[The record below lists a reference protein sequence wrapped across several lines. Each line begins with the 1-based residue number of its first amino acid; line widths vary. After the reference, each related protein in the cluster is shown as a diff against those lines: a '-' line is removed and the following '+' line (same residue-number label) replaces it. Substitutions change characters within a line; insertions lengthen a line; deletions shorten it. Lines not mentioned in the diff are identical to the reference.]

1 MISTKNAFLQACP
14 VHHWQ
19 AHTKATR
26 QSSEFKV
33 SHWVLAVAQGQCQW
47 CAEPAG
53 QSGPSLP
60 YLGTPISEIVPC
72 WRDCATQHWETGSPS
87 GCPPTWRNKEPQIL
101 TLKAATYPSILQL
114 LEIASQRHFSL
125 KFSCNCS
132 DCAKISKKKKNCQE
146 TPVAY
151 FPSVWSFDRVATP
164 CVHSFSHQYR
174 SVYWPSCFGTWPSI
188 LWLNTMKTRC
198 SERRLYK
205 YVVFVIAC
213 TWMASNSR
221 GDFSGCRNILKI
233 WRKDGRSA
241 LLNCRKL
248 LGAFFTPP
256 FTVDLRA
263 RGRGTCEGP
272 PRYLLI
278 SLFVFSISR
287 KHNSSVY
294 FYNRRKVACSVV

>member
-132 DCAKISKKKKNCQE
+132 DCAKICKKKKKI
-146 TPVAY
+146 VKK
-151 FPSVWSFDRVATP
+151 R
-164 CVHSFSHQYR
+164 
-174 SVYWPSCFGTWPSI
+174 
-188 LWLNTMKTRC
+188 LW
-198 SERRLYK
+198 
-205 YVVFVIAC
+205 
-213 TWMASNSR
+213 
-221 GDFSGCRNILKI
+221 
-233 WRKDGRSA
+233 
-241 LLNCRKL
+241 
-248 LGAFFTPP
+248 
-256 FTVDLRA
+256 
-263 RGRGTCEGP
+263 
-272 PRYLLI
+272 LI
-278 SLFVFSISR
+278 SLLSGLLIVLLPRAFIPSLINTDQCTDLHALALDLQSYDWIPWKPDAQKGVSTSMWSLLLHVPEWPPILVVISPDAET
-287 KHNSSVY
+287 SSRFGGRTDAVPCWTVGSY
-294 FYNRRKVACSVV
+294 WVPSSLLLSQLTCERGAEGLVKVLLDTSWSLFLCSQSVANITPACTSTTEEK

>member
-1 MISTKNAFLQACP
+1 M
-14 VHHWQ
+14 
-19 AHTKATR
+19 R
-26 QSSEFKV
+26 
-33 SHWVLAVAQGQCQW
+33 
-47 CAEPAG
+47 
-53 QSGPSLP
+53 
-60 YLGTPISEIVPC
+60 ISENFVKKRLWLTSLLSGLLIV
-72 WRDCATQHWETGSPS
+72 
-87 GCPPTWRNKEPQIL
+87 
-101 TLKAATYPSILQL
+101 L
-114 LEIASQRHFSL
+114 LPHAFIPHLINIDQ
-125 KFSCNCS
+125 
-132 DCAKISKKKKNCQE
+132 
-146 TPVAY
+146 
-151 FPSVWSFDRVATP
+151 
-164 CVHSFSHQYR
+164 
-174 SVYWPSCFGTWPSI
+174 YWPSCFGTWPSI
-188 LWLNTMKTRC
+188 LWFNIMRTRC